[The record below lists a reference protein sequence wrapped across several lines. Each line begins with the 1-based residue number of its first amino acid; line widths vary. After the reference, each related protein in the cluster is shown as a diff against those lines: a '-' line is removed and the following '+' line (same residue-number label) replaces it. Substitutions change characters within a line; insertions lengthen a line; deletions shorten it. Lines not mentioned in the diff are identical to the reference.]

1 MNDNKMWA
9 LVKEKPEQG
18 LWLKRVQIP
27 EVGPNDVKI
36 KIHKNA
42 ICGTDVH
49 IYQWNEWAQH
59 TIPIGLT
66 AGHEYVGEV
75 VEVGAGVQGFK
86 VGDLVSG
93 EGHITCGKCRN
104 CIEFQKGSH
113 PDIIEIDAAS
123 NNGVDE
129 VRSLIEKVK
138 YAPMEGKYKVYIIDE
153 VHMMSTG
160 AFNALLKTIEEPPA
174 HVIFIFATTEPHKVL
189 PTIISRCQRFDFNK
203 VSAKDMIERIH
214 YVLDHEQITM
224 EEDAIRI
231 IAALAD
237 AEMRDALSIL
247 DQCIAYAQ
255 NNITVQ
261 DVNMIY
267 GITTPEEKGHL
278 IELVLQHDCLGLL
291 EQIESLN
298 EEGTDIK
305 RLTSDLID
313 LLKESII
320 YSYTSNT
327 DLVTSANLSVIQNIL
342 NVPSIPSRFGML
354 DVLIETYEKY
364 RNASDVTSY
373 FELSMLKLLEIDPNL
388 KTETT
393 QNPSVSQQQSP
404 VGDITLIP
412 SDTKKSLSAVNEQ
425 KEKEPLNVSR
435 ETFKRDNEPEAS
447 PKVNTDVSLPLD
459 FEEKK
464 EEKKTSEKK
473 TIKKEKPLI
482 INDDFVIRLLTG
494 ANKQERQMDD
504 EKFRNINAY
513 LNELEW
519 AKYAN
524 AVKNIEIVASGK
536 NYIVVCTESL
546 IEAKEINQIEEEDS
560 FVPFMD
566 QLLGISKKIFAVDAE
581 QRKRVIAKFKELMIQ
596 GNLPEPVSI
605 EIKKSKEEKEK
616 EMSTE
621 EKLMDLFGDDL
632 IIMEE

>member
-1 MNDNKMWA
+1 M
-9 LVKEKPEQG
+9 
-18 LWLKRVQIP
+18 
-27 EVGPNDVKI
+27 
-36 KIHKNA
+36 KNA
-42 ICGTDVH
+42 VSKNKIAHAYLFCGPRGTGKTSIAKIFAKMLNCEDQKH
-49 IYQWNEWAQH
+49 A
-59 TIPIGLT
+59 P
-66 AGHEYVGEV
+66 
-75 VEVGAGVQGFK
+75 
-86 VGDLVSG
+86 
-93 EGHITCGKCRN
+93 CGKCRN

-237 AEMRDALSIL
+237 GGMRDALSIL

-298 EEGTDIK
+298 EKGTDIK

-373 FELSMLKLLEIDPNL
+373 FELSMLKLLEINPNL

-425 KEKEPLNVSR
+425 KKKEPLNVSR

>member
-1 MNDNKMWA
+1 M
-9 LVKEKPEQG
+9 
-18 LWLKRVQIP
+18 
-27 EVGPNDVKI
+27 
-36 KIHKNA
+36 KNA
-42 ICGTDVH
+42 VSKNKIAHAYLFCGPRGTGKTSIAKIFAKMLNCEDKEH
-49 IYQWNEWAQH
+49 A
-59 TIPIGLT
+59 P
-66 AGHEYVGEV
+66 
-75 VEVGAGVQGFK
+75 
-86 VGDLVSG
+86 
-93 EGHITCGKCRN
+93 CGKCRN

-237 AEMRDALSIL
+237 GGMRDALSIL

-298 EEGTDIK
+298 EKGTDIK

-447 PKVNTDVSLPLD
+447 PKVNTDVSLPLN